1 MSTQQT
7 AADGR
12 AFLEQCIARMSL
24 GDKNA
29 LAAFYEKTRDALYGF
44 VLAIVKNQQDAEDVL
59 QDTYLRIYGAAGGY
73 QATGS
78 PMPWVFTIA
87 RNLALMR
94 LRQHA
99 RRSDGPAD
107 DDEALFDVPDDRG
120 LDPDERILLREVI
133 RSLNDEERQI
143 VMLHAVG
150 GFKHREIAHML
161 GLALPTVLSKYNR
174 ALKKLRAQMKG
185 E

>member
-1 MSTQQT
+1 MSTQPM
-7 AADGR
+7 AAGGR
-12 AFLEQCIARMSL
+12 AFLEQCIARMAL
-24 GDKNA
+24 GDKDA
-29 LAAFYEKTRDALYGF
+29 LADFYEKTRDALYGF
-44 VLAIVKNQQDAEDVL
+44 VLAIVKNRQDAEDIM
-59 QDTYLRIYGAAGGY
+59 QDTYLRIYGAAAGY

-87 RNLALMR
+87 RNLSLMR

-99 RRSDGPAD
+99 RRSDTE
-107 DDEALFDVPDDRG
+107 DEDALFDVPDDRG
-120 LDPDERILLREVI
+120 LDPEERILLREVV
-133 RSLNDEERQI
+133 RSLGDEERQI

-161 GLALPTVLSKYNR
+161 DLALPTVLSKYNR

>member
-24 GDKNA
+24 GDKDA

-87 RNLALMR
+87 RNLALLR

-143 VMLHAVG
+143 VMLHAVAG
-150 GFKHREIAHML
+150 LKHREIAEQMHIS
-161 GLALPTVLSKYNR
+161 LSAAVSRYHR
-174 ALKKLRAQMKG
+174 ALQKLQKHLKEA
-185 E
+185 